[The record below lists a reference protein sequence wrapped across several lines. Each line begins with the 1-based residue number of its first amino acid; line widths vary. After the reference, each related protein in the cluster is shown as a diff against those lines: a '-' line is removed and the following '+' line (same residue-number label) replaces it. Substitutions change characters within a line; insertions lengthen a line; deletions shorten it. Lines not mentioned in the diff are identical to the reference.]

1 MLTAIHE
8 FKMCRTVSR
17 HTMGTPLED
26 IAFLARSKSRVA
38 ILQALRGQS
47 LDRRALETETGI
59 PRSTLGRAL
68 GDLEEQG
75 WVEQEDR
82 TYRTTT
88 AGTLVL
94 DRFVPLLETM
104 GGLRTLD
111 GAVDLLPLDDMG
123 VEVRQLR
130 DATVVTPTELQ
141 PTEPYDYH
149 LEVLRAVDRLAVVAR
164 TAPPPVVATVHDEI
178 TAGRLDATFVL
189 DESYLETL
197 STDDD
202 IRAKWAEIA
211 DRPASIHRHHG
222 PIPYMLAVLDET
234 VHLWP
239 CDENGDTWG
248 LLEIE
253 NAAVRTWAEETI
265 SEYREEA
272 RQMEPPLG
280 L

>member
-1 MLTAIHE
+1 
-8 FKMCRTVSR
+8 
-17 HTMGTPLED
+17 MGAPLED
-26 IAFLARSKSRVA
+26 IAFLARSESRVA
-38 ILQALRGQS
+38 VLQALRGQS
-47 LDRRALETETGI
+47 LDRRAIETETGI

-88 AGTLVL
+88 AGNLVL

-104 GGLRTLD
+104 DGLRTLD
-111 GAVDLLPLDDMG
+111 DAIDLLPLDDMG
-123 VEVRQLR
+123 VDVRQLR

-149 LEVLRAVDRLAVVAR
+149 MEVLRAVDRLSVVAR

-197 STDDD
+197 SADDET
-202 IRAKWAEIA
+202 RAKWEDIA
-211 DRPASIHRHHG
+211 GRTGSVLRHEG

-239 CDENGDTWG
+239 CDDGGDTWG

-253 NAAVRTWAEETI
+253 NAALRRWAEDTI
-265 SEYREEA
+265 SEFSEEA
-272 RQMEPPLG
+272 RQTEPPLRP
-280 L
+280 